1 MSNSDPTL
9 TFDVERIKMEQDNLR
24 NEMNYLRRQVIKLNI
39 KIIENERINMGGR
52 DRLRLRVLDS
62 DNKIRS

>member
-24 NEMNYLRRQVIKLNI
+24 NEINYLRRQVIKLNI
-39 KIIENERINMGGR
+39 KLLEHERINMGGR
-52 DRLRLRVLDS
+52 KNLRK
-62 DNKIRS
+62 KILNQLE